1 MTTTSPKSP
10 AVFTASLMLALA
22 PAAALIFL
30 WPTAS
35 AQTPAKT
42 AYVHVSIANIDGQDA
57 DALNVAQSRI
67 KAAANSVCAE
77 VAIHS
82 PLNPREQSDC
92 QRETVAD
99 AMSQLIEKTKGITV
113 ASAD

>member
-1 MTTTSPKSP
+1 MTTISPKSP
-10 AVFTASLMLALA
+10 AILTGALMLGLA
-22 PAAALIFL
+22 PAAALVFL

-35 AQTPAKT
+35 AQPPART
-42 AYVHVSIANIDGQDA
+42 AYVQVAIETVVDQDVEA
-57 DALNVAQSRI
+57 RVKS
-67 KAAANSVCAE
+67 AAGKVCAE

-99 AMSQLIEKTKGITV
+99 AMNQLIAKRQGIAI

>member
-1 MTTTSPKSP
+1 MTTISPKSP

-22 PAAALIFL
+22 PAAALVFL

-35 AQTPAKT
+35 AQAPAKT
-42 AYVHVSIANIDGQDA
+42 AYVQVAIETVADQDA
-57 DALNVAQSRI
+57 EARI
-67 KAAANSVCAE
+67 KAAAGKVCAE

-82 PLNPREQSDC
+82 PLTPREQSDC

-99 AMSQLIEKTKGITV
+99 AATQLIAKRQGIV
-113 ASAD
+113 IASAD

>member
-1 MTTTSPKSP
+1 MTTISPKSP
-10 AVFTASLMLALA
+10 AILTGALMLGLA
-22 PAAALIFL
+22 PAAALVFL

-42 AYVHVSIANIDGQDA
+42 AYVQIAIKTVADQDA
-57 DALNVAQSRI
+57 EARI
-67 KAAANSVCAE
+67 KAAANKVCAE

-82 PLNPREQSDC
+82 PLTPREQPDC

-99 AMSQLIEKTKGITV
+99 AMNQLIAKRQGIAI

>member
-1 MTTTSPKSP
+1 MTTTSPKSS

-22 PAAALIFL
+22 PAAAMVFL

-35 AQTPAKT
+35 AQTPAKI
-42 AYVHVSIANIDGQDA
+42 AYAQVSIETVAGQDA
-57 DALNVAQSRI
+57 EAHIKTVAR
-67 KAAANSVCAE
+67 SVCAE

-92 QRETVAD
+92 QRETVAN
-99 AMSQLIEKTKGITV
+99 AMAQLIAKRQGVEI

>member
-1 MTTTSPKSP
+1 MTTISPKSP

-22 PAAALIFL
+22 PAAALVFL

-35 AQTPAKT
+35 AQTAAKT
-42 AYVHVSIANIDGQDA
+42 ANVQVAIETVVGPDA
-57 DALNVAQSRI
+57 EALI
-67 KAAANSVCAE
+67 KAAARNVCEE

-82 PLNPREQSDC
+82 PLTPREQSDC
-92 QRETVAD
+92 QRETVTD
-99 AMSQLIEKTKGITV
+99 AITQLIAKRQGIAI

>member
-1 MTTTSPKSP
+1 MTTISPKSP

-22 PAAALIFL
+22 PAAALVFL

-35 AQTPAKT
+35 AQAPAKT
-42 AYVHVSIANIDGQDA
+42 AYVQVAIETVADQDA
-57 DALNVAQSRI
+57 EARI
-67 KAAANSVCAE
+67 KAAAGKVCAE

-82 PLNPREQSDC
+82 PLTPREQSDC

-99 AMSQLIEKTKGITV
+99 AATQLNAKRQVIAI

>member
-10 AVFTASLMLALA
+10 AVLTAALMLGLA
-22 PAAALIFL
+22 PAAALVFL
-30 WPTAS
+30 WPTAT

-42 AYVHVSIANIDGQDA
+42 AYVQVAIETDVDQDA
-57 DALNVAQSRI
+57 EARI
-67 KAAANSVCAE
+67 KAAAANVCEE
-77 VAIHS
+77 VSIHS

-92 QRETVAD
+92 QRETAAK
-99 AMSQLIEKTKGITV
+99 AMTQLIAKRQGIAI

>member
-10 AVFTASLMLALA
+10 AVLTGALVLGLA
-22 PAAALIFL
+22 PAAALVFL

-35 AQTPAKT
+35 AQTLAKT
-42 AYVHVSIANIDGQDA
+42 AYVQVAIETVVDQDA
-57 DALNVAQSRI
+57 EVRI
-67 KAAANSVCAE
+67 KAAAGKVCAE

-92 QRETVAD
+92 QRETVAH
-99 AMSQLIEKTKGITV
+99 AMTQLIATRQGITI